1 MSLDL
6 LVKQAAQSLVTS
18 PSDVV
23 HLLENA
29 QSVMKRWVWE
39 ESARRKG
46 ADPARWLIDNEY
58 HVQSVLWADLCAT
71 VRMQDGAKHIFRLH
85 VASYQ
90 SSVSFR

>member
-1 MSLDL
+1 MALDL

-58 HVQSVLWADLCAT
+58 HVQSVLWAVLYP
-71 VRMQDGAKHIFRLH
+71 IFGLASHLLTDNLHGRLP
-85 VASYQ
+85 
-90 SSVSFR
+90 FG